1 MYWTNH
7 HYTAISFWKPLALF
21 GLSLVALAVSIF
33 VFPELLAY
41 LIAGFLLIGGV
52 SALSAA
58 FALRSSE
65 NRSRVPIEWT

>member
-1 MYWTNH
+1 MHWVNH
-7 HYTAISFWKPLALF
+7 QYTISIWKPLALF

-41 LIAGFLLIGGV
+41 LIAGFLLLGGV
-52 SALSAA
+52 SALTTA

-65 NRSRVPIEWT
+65 NRGRSIPVQWT